1 MLPKKY
7 TGLFLLFMALL
18 LLWQCKREEEN
29 EFRLISFQGSSVDRF
44 TSFYGGYS
52 SLDSL
57 GYAGI
62 VTREDELITAGGF
75 IFSVRQD
82 MPDSLSFREIDSL
95 MYINGDL
102 AGISISQNGPPLSFF
117 EQLPAGGMSH
127 LRTIII
133 ASPIGD
139 SMKPVL
145 KEIAAVNPGVDI
157 FYSAEVESGAHL
169 TRDLVWLSQYF
180 RPRALLIGSETDA
193 ISFSGLKKFPSIEM
207 LLVMLPTNGNS
218 AIPHLRRLKELIV
231 FNNEDGTSIG
241 SELFDGNPGLE
252 RLAIISYEEADIDW
266 DAIGKLKNLRSLNIQ
281 APEVRLDNLYEQ
293 HPQLRSLQL
302 VYGEGSSLSGI
313 FKKNKLKWLSFSP
326 ADDASLGENAEALER
341 SFPELKYLEFD
352 NEDSLLD
359 YRNFKNLKKLKYLV
373 VREEVG
379 LASTLASL
387 DHLSYLS
394 LPEEFLK
401 DSVNRAKLQKALP
414 NTVITPNSGAC
425 LGSGWLLLLL
435 PLAGLWFYFLKLKKP
450 EH

>member
-1 MLPKKY
+1 MLLKKY
-7 TGLFLLFMALL
+7 TGPFLLFMVLL

-29 EFRLISFQGSSVDRF
+29 ECRLISFRGSSVERL
-44 TSFYGGYS
+44 TTFYGGFS

-57 GYAGI
+57 GYASI
-62 VTREDELITAGGF
+62 VTREDELIAAGGF

-82 MPDSLSFREIDSL
+82 MPDSLSFQVTDSL

-117 EQLPAGGMSH
+117 EQLPPGGMSH
-127 LRTIII
+127 LRTLQIE
-133 ASPIGD
+133 SPIGD
-139 SMKPVL
+139 SLKPVL
-145 KEIAAVNPGVDI
+145 KEIASVNPGVDI
-157 FYSAEVESGAHL
+157 TYSADVESGAHL
-169 TRDLVWLSQYF
+169 NRDLVWLSQYF
-180 RPRALLIGSETDA
+180 RPRALILESETDA

-218 AIPHLRRLKELIV
+218 GIPHLRRLKELIL
-231 FNNEDGTSIG
+231 FNNTEGTSIG
-241 SELFDGNPGLE
+241 SELFEGNPGLE
-252 RLAIISYEEADIDW
+252 RLAIISYEAADIDW

-281 APEVRLDNLYEQ
+281 APGVRLDNLYEQ
-293 HPQLRSLQL
+293 HPKLRSLQL
-302 VYGEGSSLSGI
+302 VYEEGSSLSGI
-313 FKKNKLKWLSFSP
+313 FKKNKLEWLSFSP

-373 VREEVG
+373 VRGKVG
-379 LASTLASL
+379 LDSTLYSL
-387 DHLSYLS
+387 DQLSYLS

-401 DSVNRAKLQKALP
+401 GSGEMEKLQKALP
-414 NTVITPNSGAC
+414 ATVITPNSGAC

-435 PLAGLWFYFLKLKKP
+435 PLAGLWFYFSKLKKP
-450 EH
+450 EY